1 MSILVRA
8 AALTNFFEVAQALG
22 YNPQAA
28 LRQAGLTPAMLA
40 DPEQRIPA
48 KAAVGLLEEAARE
61 AACPTFGLRMAE
73 SRQLSHFG
81 AVSLLISFQATL
93 RDALAT
99 TIKYGHL
106 LNESLAMQ
114 MEDVGSMVI
123 VREELL
129 TDVPSRQANELAIGV
144 LYRMCAALMG
154 SRWKPLAVQFSH
166 AAPPDPATHRR
177 LFQCPVDFDQEFNG
191 IVLAAADL
199 DKPNPS
205 AEPAMARHAQ
215 RFIESLPTAQAPS
228 VVADVRHAIYLML
241 PSGRASSTYIAQ
253 GLGLSVRTMQ
263 RQLDEAGTNFSDLL
277 NDVRSE
283 LAQRYM
289 DNPEYSLARVAEL
302 LGYSTPS
309 SFTRWFSA
317 QFGAAPARWR
327 ARG

>member
-8 AALTNFFEVAQALG
+8 AALTNFFDIAQALG

-28 LRQAGLTPAMLA
+28 LRKAGLTPAMLA

-48 KAAVGLLEEAARE
+48 NAAVNLLEEAARE

-114 MEDVGSMVI
+114 MEDVGPMVI

-129 TDVPSRQANELAIGV
+129 TEAPSRQANELAIGV
-144 LYRMCAALMG
+144 LYRMCSALMG
-154 SRWKPLAVQFSH
+154 SRWKPLAVNFSH
-166 AAPPDPATHRR
+166 AAPPDLATHRR
-177 LFQCPVDFDQEFNG
+177 LFQCPIDFGQEFNG

-199 DKPNPS
+199 DRPNPS

-215 RFIESLPTAQAPS
+215 RFIESLPGAQAPS

-241 PSGRASSTYIAQ
+241 PSGRASSAYIAQ

-263 RQLDEAGTNFSDLL
+263 RQLDDAGTNFTDLL
-277 NDVRSE
+277 NEIRSE

-317 QFGAAPARWR
+317 QFGMAPMRWR
-327 ARG
+327 ARS